1 MPRAVQDVDVGKPL
15 LRLSAQGRAPVHDAH
30 ALLGVEPVAC
40 KQNLCR
46 DVATRTNGGYGESR
60 VSVMVGLLVLGRVV
74 RLCGGA
80 VPAQR

>member
-1 MPRAVQDVDVGKPL
+1 MPRAVQDVDVGKHP

-46 DVATRTNGGYGESR
+46 NEATRKDWGYGESR
-60 VSVMVGLLVLGRVV
+60 VSVMVGGLLVLGW
-74 RLCGGA
+74 
-80 VPAQR
+80 